1 LIILT
6 STESTDAAGVSTA
19 RTAFSACRGGTV
31 NPVRIAAFDLG
42 SNSFHLLIADA
53 HPDGTFEPVVTD
65 KEMLRLGTAVAATG
79 EIGPVGASAAVQV
92 MRRFRAMAE
101 SQDADETVA
110 CATAAFREAADS
122 LAVVDRIESE
132 AGVKVRVISG
142 REEARLIFDAVR
154 ASVVIDPGPALALD
168 LGGGSLE
175 VMVGDGRGLDWA
187 TSLKLGVARLTAEQ
201 VRSDPLTSGDCRR
214 VTTAVGKSLQRVLPE
229 IQRRHPRVAI
239 GSSGTLETLIRLA
252 AARRDGTVPASVNQ
266 LSVRARDIE
275 SLGAWLLGMSSA
287 ERGALPGVDARRA
300 DLLPTGAL
308 LLSTV
313 LEMTGVDQIVGS
325 EWALREGMV
334 LDAIGHHSRAEW
346 DPDPRAMRRE
356 SVLNLCRRYGCNEA
370 HATKVARLAVEL
382 FDGTSVLHE
391 LTASDREL
399 LELGALLH
407 DAGEHVSKDGHERH
421 TAYLIENGRLR
432 GFRPDEIDVLSC
444 LGRFHKRG
452 TPKAS
457 FEPFAR
463 MKESKQRRVTQM
475 VALLQVADGLDR
487 SHGGPVRDVHVYA
500 NRDVV
505 EVVVEADDDIDL
517 ELWGLR
523 RKRDLFE
530 RVFDCRLDVVDAQM
544 ELTLDQDDRVTRVGN
559 RR

>member
-1 LIILT
+1 M
-6 STESTDAAGVSTA
+6 
-19 RTAFSACRGGTV
+19 
-31 NPVRIAAFDLG
+31 RIAAFDLG

-79 EIGPVGASAAVQV
+79 EIGRVGAATAVGV
-92 MRRFRAMAE
+92 IKRFRAMAE
-101 SQDADETVA
+101 SQNADETVA

-122 LAVVDRIESE
+122 LAVVDRIEAE
-132 AGVKVRVISG
+132 TGVKVRVISG

-175 VMVGDGRGLDWA
+175 VMIGDSRGLDWA
-187 TSLKLGVARLTAEQ
+187 ASLKLGVARLTAEH
-201 VRSDPLTSGDCRR
+201 VRSDPMTSGDCRR
-214 VTTAVGKSLQRVLPE
+214 VTNTVSRAMQRILPE
-229 IQRRHPRVAI
+229 IARRRPRVAV

-252 AARRDGTVPASVNQ
+252 ASRRGGTVPASVNQ
-266 LSVRARDIE
+266 LSVKAREIDT
-275 SLGAWLLGMSSA
+275 LGDWLLPMTSA
-287 ERGALPGVDARRA
+287 ERAALPGVDARRA
-300 DLLPTGAL
+300 DLLPAGAL

-313 LEMTGVDQIVGS
+313 LEVSGVDEIVGS

-334 LDAIGHHSRAEW
+334 LEAIGHRSRTEW

-356 SVLNLCRRYGCNEA
+356 SVLNLCRRYGWNEV
-370 HATKVARLAVEL
+370 HSTKVARLSVEL
-382 FDGTSVLHE
+382 FDGTSGLHD
-391 LTASDREL
+391 LSASDREL

-407 DAGEHVSKDGHERH
+407 DVGEHVSKDGHERH
-421 TAYLIENGRLR
+421 TAYLIGNGRLR
-432 GFRPDEIDVLSC
+432 GFSPEEIDVLSC

-457 FEPFAR
+457 FESFGR
-463 MKESKQRRVTQM
+463 LKEPMQKRVTQM

-487 SHGGPVRDVHVYA
+487 SHGGPVRDVRVYA
-500 NRDVV
+500 NRDSV

-530 RVFDCRLDVVDAQM
+530 RVFGCRLDVVDAQM
-544 ELTLDQDDRVTRVGN
+544 ELTLDRDDRVSRVVDRG
-559 RR
+559 